1 LYNGE
6 GMISKY
12 MLIEEVLSKYPET
25 TPVFEQFGFGCLG
38 CRAALFENIAQGAK
52 VHGID
57 VEALITS
64 LNNVITK
71 H

>member
-1 LYNGE
+1 LNNGE
-6 GMISKY
+6 SMISKY
-12 MLIEEVLSKYPET
+12 MLIDEVVSKYPET
-25 TPVFEQFGFGCLG
+25 TPVFEQFGFSCLG
-38 CRAALFENIAQGAK
+38 CQAALFESIEQGAK
-52 VHGID
+52 VHGMD

>member
-1 LYNGE
+1 
-6 GMISKY
+6 MISKY

>member
-1 LYNGE
+1 MYNGE